1 METMLRF
8 RRVALLAAGLVTAAL
23 ATVSAAVNLTF
34 AVGLGAGATAGM
46 AGFWVI
52 TRDLEAVVTAP
63 DAVLKLRARAALRYL
78 LYGVVLLW
86 TFWLDRETVAGMAG
100 AVAGLFVMRTIL
112 IVLGM
117 TGAFLRAVPKTPPLG
132 DASDS

>member
-1 METMLRF
+1 MLRF

-23 ATVSAAVNLTF
+23 ATVSAAINLTF
-34 AVGLGAGATAGM
+34 AVGLAAGGTAGM

-63 DAVLKLRARAALRYL
+63 EALLKLRARGALRFV
-78 LYGVVLLW
+78 LYGAVLLW
-86 TFWLDRETVAGMAG
+86 AFWLDRETVAGMAG

-117 TGAFLRAVPKTPPLG
+117 TGALLRPDQKTSPSG
-132 DASDS
+132 EASES